1 MQEGDRSRRSSMQ
14 SSCSSSS
21 LSSTGDNDSSS
32 TATGTTAGAA
42 AVSAAAASGRG
53 LHRRSGSPGEVRS
66 AASCESIDTGYF
78 SAADYDE
85 QQQLQDAD
93 DDAEYEQSEY
103 AATADG
109 SSKEVMQRVST
120 AVQSGSSKG
129 SSKQSR
135 GAACCPAYLVSAS
148 SSIGVL
154 RQLF

>member
-1 MQEGDRSRRSSMQ
+1 MQ

-32 TATGTTAGAA
+32 TATGSTAGAA
-42 AVSAAAASGRG
+42 AVSSAAVGGGRG

-109 SSKEVMQRVST
+109 SNKEVLQRVST
-120 AVQSGSSKG
+120 AVQSTSSSKG

-135 GAACCPAYLVSAS
+135 GTACCPAYLVSAS
-148 SSIGVL
+148 SSIRVNK
-154 RQLF
+154 

>member
-1 MQEGDRSRRSSMQ
+1 MQ

-32 TATGTTAGAA
+32 TAAGTTAGAA
-42 AVSAAAASGRG
+42 AVSAAAAGSSGIG

-103 AATADG
+103 AGTADG
-109 SSKEVMQRVST
+109 SNKEEMQRVST
-120 AVQSGSSKG
+120 AVQSSSSKAVAG
-129 SSKQSR
+129 SGKHSR
-135 GAACCPAYLVSAS
+135 GTACCPAYLVSTSFSVAV
-148 SSIGVL
+148 IL
-154 RQLF
+154 